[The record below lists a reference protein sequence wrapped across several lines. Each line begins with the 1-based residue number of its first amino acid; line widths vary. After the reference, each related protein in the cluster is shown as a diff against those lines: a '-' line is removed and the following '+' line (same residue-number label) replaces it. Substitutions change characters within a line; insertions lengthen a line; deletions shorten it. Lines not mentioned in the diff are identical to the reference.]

1 MPSLVSALGGDKL
14 KTTRNRV
21 GLEWLMTPA
30 LLYQNYHLV
39 HHLHP
44 LIPFYRYIA
53 VWRRN
58 ETAYLSGDPELSTV
72 RGRRLTPDEYRRM
85 RELAD
90 HH

>member
-1 MPSLVSALGGDKL
+1 M
-14 KTTRNRV
+14 KTTRNRI
-21 GLEWLMTPA
+21 GWELLLTPA

-44 LIPFYRYIA
+44 LVPFYRYLT

-58 ETAYLSGDPELSTV
+58 EPRYLEGGPALSTA
-72 RGRRLTPDEYRRM
+72 RGRELTVDEYRAI

-90 HH
+90 HG

>member
-1 MPSLVSALGGDKL
+1 
-14 KTTRNRV
+14 
-21 GLEWLMTPA
+21 MTPV

-58 ETAYLSGDPELSTV
+58 EAAYLAGDPELSTV
-72 RGRRLTPDEYRRM
+72 RGRKLTADEYRRI
-85 RELAD
+85 RELQRPLTAVSRRR
-90 HH
+90 

>member
-1 MPSLVSALGGDKL
+1 MERLL
-14 KTTRNRV
+14 
-21 GLEWLMTPA
+21 TPV

-58 ETAYLSGDPELSTV
+58 ESEYLSGDPELSTRPRAQAD
-72 RGRRLTPDEYRRM
+72 RGRVPPHARAPAPLTASVGPA
-85 RELAD
+85 LP
-90 HH
+90 